1 MNKNIVCHFTSAH
14 EYDDVRVFQK
24 ECVSLAKAG
33 FEVYLVAPNAK
44 SELVD
49 GVHIVGVPSPS
60 MNPLY
65 RLFFLSRKIYKKTC
79 KIDANIYHFHDIE
92 LFWFGLKLKKAGKR
106 VIFDSHEDWP
116 QYVNEITWLPS
127 FFRRI
132 FYKLLVHQYK
142 HKLHKFDR
150 VVTVSP
156 HIASN
161 MSLYSNC
168 NIEIVT
174 NYPILSSNLNTIER
188 SDYTNRKNVLCY
200 SGTVYRNTCQQEII
214 QAIQSIDNIEY
225 KIIGKIDP
233 QYKLTLKSYD
243 IRNKVTF
250 IDWVSKSE
258 LIELYKK
265 SSIGIIIF
273 EYSPNV
279 GFKQGTMGNNKI
291 FEYMYAGLPI
301 VCTNFT
307 LWNELIVDKYNCG
320 ISVRPKSVDN
330 IREAIAI
337 LCENKNLAYEMG
349 RNGQYAVFNEF
360 NWDTQKQNLLKIYS
374 DLLFK

>member
-1 MNKNIVCHFTSAH
+1 
-14 EYDDVRVFQK
+14 
-24 ECVSLAKAG
+24 
-33 FEVYLVAPNAK
+33 
-44 SELVD
+44 
-49 GVHIVGVPSPS
+49 
-60 MNPLY
+60 
-65 RLFFLSRKIYKKTC
+65 
-79 KIDANIYHFHDIE
+79 
-92 LFWFGLKLKKAGKR
+92 
-106 VIFDSHEDWP
+106 
-116 QYVNEITWLPS
+116 
-127 FFRRI
+127 
-132 FYKLLVHQYK
+132 
-142 HKLHKFDR
+142 
-150 VVTVSP
+150 VTVSP

-200 SGTVYRNTCQQEII
+200 SGTVYRNTFQQEII

-258 LIELYKK
+258 LIQLYKK

-279 GFKQGTMGNNKI
+279 GFQQGTMGNNKI

-330 IREAIAI
+330 IRDAIAI